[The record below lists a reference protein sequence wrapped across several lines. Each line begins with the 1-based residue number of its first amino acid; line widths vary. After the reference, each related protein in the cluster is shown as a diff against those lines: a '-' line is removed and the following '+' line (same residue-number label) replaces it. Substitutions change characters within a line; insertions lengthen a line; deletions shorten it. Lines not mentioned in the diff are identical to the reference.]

1 MVGSIQ
7 KMAAICA
14 LSVTMLA
21 HGHVAYA
28 QALPSLKIVTLVNP
42 AEKPALFSL
51 FEKINTEICR
61 RMHYSCTLSYAPSAR
76 AAAMVETGEMDG
88 ENYRIFDFL
97 KDGRNPHHVR
107 VDAPLYVATFIAWG
121 RPLAPKVS
129 SWQDL
134 IALDRDV
141 IYLFGSKI
149 VVNRI
154 GEAMGKKLQ
163 ITHSVESGLN
173 MLMANRASYLIGT
186 DGFSVEHKI
195 KELQLQNAIV
205 NLGVVEKADTYM
217 YLNEK
222 HVALVPKMKEAI
234 EQMRKDGTLQNLLRE
249 MQN

>member
-1 MVGSIQ
+1 MCGSIQ
-7 KMAAICA
+7 KLAATSA
-14 LSVTMLA
+14 LLLTMVS
-21 HGHVAYA
+21 HGQFVYA
-28 QALPSLKIVTLVNP
+28 QTLPSLKIVTLVNP

-61 RMHYSCTLSYAPSAR
+61 RMHYACTLSYAPPAR

-107 VDAPLYVATFIAWG
+107 VDAPLYVATFMAWG
-121 RPLAPKVS
+121 KPLAPKVS

-173 MLMANRASYLIGT
+173 MLMANRASYFIGT

-249 MQN
+249 MEN

>member
-1 MVGSIQ
+1 MCGSIQ
-7 KMAAICA
+7 KLAVTSA
-14 LSVTMLA
+14 LLLTMLA
-21 HGHVAYA
+21 HAHSAYA
-28 QALPSLKIVTLVNP
+28 QVLPSLKIVTLVNP

-61 RMHYSCTLSYAPSAR
+61 RMHYSCTLSYAPPAR

-97 KDGRNPHHVR
+97 KDGRNPRHVR
-107 VDAPLYVATFIAWG
+107 VDAPLYVATFMAWG
-121 RPLAPKVS
+121 KPLAPKVS

-134 IALDRDV
+134 IALDREV

-149 VVNRI
+149 VTNRI
-154 GEAMGKKLQ
+154 GEVMGKKLQ

-173 MLMANRASYLIGT
+173 MLIANRASYFIGT
-186 DGFSVEHKI
+186 DGLSIENKI

-205 NLGVVEKADTYM
+205 NRGVVEKADTYM

-222 HVALVPKMKEAI
+222 HSALVPKMKEAI
-234 EQMRKDGTLQNLLRE
+234 EQMRKDGTLQNLLHE